1 MRLHLALCVYVCAC
15 VVVLWQREF
24 VVPGGMLVKADP

>member
-1 MRLHLALCVYVCAC
+1 MRLHLPLCVCAC